1 MTSLSQSA
9 NTSIILKLLD
19 AAEQKLADFD
29 IIKTHLKSVLNAQES
44 EQQRQHQAYCS
55 LFAMLMTHLSQQTK
69 ISRPHQQHLELLKLR
84 LNHQP
89 GLPEIN
95 EIGKLLTH
103 ISTLNQEVEATST
116 TAKSENQ
123 TETVEAIQLKQT
135 APHID
140 PVPAPLISTREQPPT
155 SSEFQVLETKR
166 KHMEQ
171 VQKTLSLHLSEVIE
185 QNKVLGKAL
194 SSEQRN
200 INNSHDIGELRA
212 LKMEF
217 SNELSALLQGHQ
229 SLTEKLEN
237 ASKFMHMIESEGQ
250 DLSDELKKAHT
261 LSLTDELTQLPNR
274 RAFMKRIEDEVSRV
288 QRYEYPLCFALV
300 DLDSFKSINDRYG
313 HTAGDE
319 VLRSFAERALSGFRH
334 HDLAS
339 RYGGEEFAI
348 ILPNTDTNG
357 AVRALEKVKGRTS
370 QCAFQHN
377 GTTYPIPTFSAGI
390 AQYNAGETPASLIER
405 ADKALYRAKRMGRNR
420 IEATEVNENEMIS
433 TSPHLKRSHKPEER

>member
-1 MTSLSQSA
+1 MTSLSQST
-9 NTSIILKLLD
+9 NTPIILKLLD
-19 AAEQKLADFD
+19 AAQQKLADFD
-29 IIKTHLKSVLNAQES
+29 IIQTHLKSVLSAQEG

-55 LFAMLMTHLSQQTK
+55 LFATLMTHLSQQTK

-84 LNHQP
+84 LSHQP
-89 GLPEIN
+89 SLSELN
-95 EIGKLLTH
+95 EIGNLLTN
-103 ISTLNQEVEATST
+103 ISTLDQEIGTTST
-116 TAKSENQ
+116 TVKSGSQ
-123 TETVEAIQLKQT
+123 TETAETIQLKQT
-135 APHID
+135 AP
-140 PVPAPLISTREQPPT
+140 LLSTRERPHA

-171 VQKTLSLHLSEVIE
+171 IQRTLSLHLSEVIE
-185 QNKVLGKAL
+185 QNKTLGKAL
-194 SSEQRN
+194 SSEQHS
-200 INNSHDIGELRA
+200 IDNSHDVGELQA
-212 LKMEF
+212 LKVAF
-217 SNELSALLQGHQ
+217 SNELSILLQGHQ

-237 ASKFMHMIESEGQ
+237 ASKFMHIIESEGQ

-288 QRYEYPLCFALV
+288 QRYEYPLCFALI

-319 VLRSFAERALSGFRH
+319 VLRSFAERALSGFRL

-357 AVRALEKVKGRTS
+357 AARALEKVKGRTS
-370 QCAFQHN
+370 QCTFQHN

-390 AQYNAGETPASLIER
+390 AQYSAGETPASLIER
-405 ADKALYRAKRMGRNR
+405 ADKALYRAKQMGRNR
-420 IEATEVNENEMIS
+420 IETAQVNEHEMIS
-433 TSPHLKRSHKPEER
+433 TSPHLKRSSESEEH

>member
-9 NTSIILKLLD
+9 HTSIILKLLD

-29 IIKTHLKSVLNAQES
+29 IIQAHLKSVLSAHEG

-55 LFAMLMTHLSQQTK
+55 LFATLTTHLSQQTR
-69 ISRPHQQHLELLKLR
+69 ISRPHQQHLELLQLR
-84 LNHQP
+84 LSHQP
-89 GLPEIN
+89 DLPELN
-95 EIGKLLTH
+95 EIDNLLTH
-103 ISTLNQEVEATST
+103 ILTLDQEIGTTST
-116 TAKSENQ
+116 TVKSESQ
-123 TETVEAIQLKQT
+123 TETAETVQLQQT

-140 PVPAPLISTREQPPT
+140 PAPAPLISTPELP
-155 SSEFQVLETKR
+155 SNSNEFLALETKR
-166 KHMEQ
+166 KRMAQ
-171 VQKTLSLHLSEVIE
+171 IQRTLSLHLSEVAE
-185 QNKVLGKAL
+185 QNQALGNAL
-194 SSEQRN
+194 SNELHN
-200 INNSHDIGELRA
+200 IDNSHDIGELHA
-212 LKMEF
+212 LKVKF
-217 SNELSALLQGHQ
+217 SSEISTLLQGHQ

-237 ASKFMHMIESEGQ
+237 ASKFMQIIESEGL
-250 DLSDELKKAHT
+250 DLSNELKKAHT

-288 QRYEYPLCFALV
+288 QRYVSPLCFALI

-313 HTAGDE
+313 HTIGDK

-348 ILPNTDTNG
+348 ILPNTDING
-357 AVRALEKVKGRTS
+357 AMRALEKVKGRTS
-370 QCAFQHN
+370 QCTFQHN
-377 GTTYPIPTFSAGI
+377 SITYPIPTFSAGI
-390 AQYNAGETPASLIER
+390 AQYSAGETPASLIER

-420 IEATEVNENEMIS
+420 IETTEVNESEVIS